1 MSSKKEVRR
10 PKTKLSLVLGII
22 VPIMVFGLY
31 FGYTRLFSNDIN
43 NINAIFS
50 GESLHTIVDDTS
62 YSEDTGLHLMVKADI
77 LSDIE
82 KQDSIDEIDTMISD
96 SVETESKLI
105 NEQRL
110 NEQRLKE
117 EEAKNSTPVENKDDQ
132 TSQDNTDSSSA
143 DNSSTQEVTVVQGVN
158 YVESQM
164 IHLINS
170 IRSSRGLQLLNPNP
184 VLNSIARSR
193 SQDMLS
199 RHYFSHYTPEGKNIF
214 NILVE
219 NGISYAMGAENL
231 SQSSPPSWGSPE
243 AVVNSWMRSN
253 THRANMLNPHYGQL
267 GLGVVD
273 SGNRRVIT
281 LIFINR

>member
-1 MSSKKEVRR
+1 MSSKKEVKR

-22 VPIMVFGLY
+22 VPIIIFGLY
-31 FGYTRLFSNDIN
+31 FGYTRIFSNNIN

-50 GESLHTIVDDTS
+50 GESLYTIVDDIS
-62 YSEDTGLHLMVKADI
+62 YSGDHGLLLMVKADI

-82 KQDSIDEIDTMISD
+82 KQDSMDEIDIMVSD

-105 NEQRL
+105 REQRL
-110 NEQRLKE
+110 QEEKE
-117 EEAKNSTPVENKDDQ
+117 KAKNNTPVENKDDQ
-132 TSQDNTDSSSA
+132 ASQDNANSSST
-143 DNSSTQEVTVVQGVN
+143 DNSSTQEVAVVQGVN
-158 YVESQM
+158 YAESQM

-193 SQDMLS
+193 SQDMLN
-199 RHYFSHYTPEGKNIF
+199 RNYFSHYTPEGKNIF

-219 NGISYAMGAENL
+219 NGIMYAMGAENL

-243 AVVNSWMRSN
+243 AVINSWMNSSG
-253 THRANMLNPHYGQL
+253 HRANLLNPHYGQL

-273 SGNRRVIT
+273 SGNKRVVT

>member
-10 PKTKLSLVLGII
+10 PKIKLSLVLGII
-22 VPIMVFGLY
+22 VPIMIFGLY
-31 FGYTRLFSNDIN
+31 FGYTRIFNNNIN

-50 GESLHTIVDDTS
+50 GESLYTIVDDIT
-62 YSEDTGLHLMVKADI
+62 YSGDPGLLLMVKADI
-77 LSDIE
+77 SADTR
-82 KQDSIDEIDTMISD
+82 KQDSIDEINTMVSG
-96 SVETESKLI
+96 SVKTESILI
-105 NEQRL
+105 R
-110 NEQRLKE
+110 EQRLKE
-117 EEAKNSTPVENKDDQ
+117 EKAGSNPPVENKDDQ
-132 TSQDNTDSSSA
+132 DNTDPSSA
-143 DNSSTQEVTVVQGVN
+143 DNPSTQEVAAAQGVS

-193 SQDMLS
+193 SRDMLS
-199 RHYFSHYTPEGKNIF
+199 RNYFSHYTPEGKNIF

-219 NGISYAMGAENL
+219 DGIMYACSAENL
-231 SQSSPPSWGSPE
+231 SQASPPSLGSPE
-243 AVVNSWMRSN
+243 AVVNNWMSSSA
-253 THRANMLNPHYGQL
+253 HRANMLNPHFGQL
-267 GLGVVD
+267 GLGVID